1 MNRVLNLAFK
11 PAEYLLNWPDKDN
24 KFLNGVFAPVHEE
37 NTAEECEVVGTL
49 PEVVCGEFVRNGPN
63 PRFMPKGGYHWFD
76 GLGMVHGVRIKPSGA
91 AFYTNRFIR
100 TKRLQAEE
108 EAGEALGVTMG
119 DLSSKLSVP
128 KLLLGT
134 LKEKLG
140 VLPDFRALRE
150 TNANTSLEFHAGR
163 LMALQEAGV
172 PYALRVMCDG
182 VIETLGR
189 TSFEGKLE
197 TPFTAHPKKDP
208 ATGKLYGFGYQMQGN
223 PFLTMYVLDADG
235 KIERQFPVDVG
246 RATAMH
252 DFAIS
257 ENYCVFLDVPLV
269 FKGENLLKGKFPLVY
284 DDTLG
289 ARMGVLR
296 LDATDASGIQW
307 FDMPECFMTFHVVN
321 AWEEQVEAN
330 GTTTTVLK
338 VVTCDMFELSLD
350 QNDLNQET
358 TPDQHARPYT
368 TTLNLETSKAT
379 RACLVPQSQ
388 PPTEGLDFPQIRK
401 SLVGR
406 KNRYGYF
413 IAFDAGGLAA
423 ALVKIDLQATPETA
437 VVGRVDHGEWVGGEG
452 LFVPSNPD
460 GVGDEDDGF
469 LVTFVSPKDGGN
481 SELRVWDAKTM
492 SPDPVASVKLP
503 ARVPLGFHA
512 IHITEADL
520 ATQTRRD

>member
-1 MNRVLNLAFK
+1 
-11 PAEYLLNWPDKDN
+11 
-24 KFLNGVFAPVHEE
+24 
-37 NTAEECEVVGTL
+37 
-49 PEVVCGEFVRNGPN
+49 
-63 PRFMPKGGYHWFD
+63 
-76 GLGMVHGVRIKPSGA
+76 
-91 AFYTNRFIR
+91 
-100 TKRLQAEE
+100 
-108 EAGEALGVTMG
+108 MG

-128 KLLLGT
+128 KLLLST

-140 VLPDFRALRE
+140 VLPDFRTLRE
-150 TNANTSLEFHAGR
+150 TSANTSLEFHAGR

-235 KIERQFPVDVG
+235 NIERQFPVDVG

-358 TPDQHARPYT
+358 T
-368 TTLNLETSKAT
+368 
-379 RACLVPQSQ
+379 
-388 PPTEGLDFPQIRK
+388 
-401 SLVGR
+401 
-406 KNRYGYF
+406 
-413 IAFDAGGLAA
+413 AG
-423 ALVKIDLQATPETA
+423 E
-437 VVGRVDHGEWVGGEG
+437 
-452 LFVPSNPD
+452 N
-460 GVGDEDDGF
+460 
-469 LVTFVSPKDGGN
+469 
-481 SELRVWDAKTM
+481 
-492 SPDPVASVKLP
+492 
-503 ARVPLGFHA
+503 
-512 IHITEADL
+512 
-520 ATQTRRD
+520 